1 MKTVLDTINF
11 NCAVILFTCLRL
23 HSSATRSSSSSRKM
37 KPPTKRRKLN
47 TVTVEEVKFDDSA
60 RADYLTGFHKRKVAR
75 IKHAQEQAAKKEKE
89 ERRVEREE
97 VS

>member
-1 MKTVLDTINF
+1 
-11 NCAVILFTCLRL
+11 
-23 HSSATRSSSSSRKM
+23 M
-37 KPPTKRRKLN
+37 KPPTKRRKIN

-89 ERRVEREE
+89 EARRDRED
-97 VS
+97 VSCVIYFLWLYCSINWASV